1 MNHNHQIYRDR
12 RTAVVQRMREQS
24 GGGLALV
31 PTAAEAARNR
41 DSMFPYRH
49 DSYFYYMSGFPEPE
63 AVIALVAD
71 ADGDRHVLFC
81 REKDQ
86 EREIW
91 DGFRYGPDAA
101 REIFGFDEAHPIAEL
116 DRLLPELAA
125 DRPAL
130 YTPLGL
136 FAAWDLKVSDLLNE
150 VRKRVR
156 TGVAAPEEI
165 VDVRQAIDVLRL
177 VKDEHEIA
185 LMRRAAAI
193 SAGAHRRAM
202 DRTRVGWHE
211 YQVEAELAH
220 EFLRS
225 GAQAVAYPSIVA
237 GGPNAC
243 VLHYRENSRQL
254 QDGELLLIDAGCE
267 YQGYASD
274 ITRTFPVNGRFTGPQ
289 KAVYEVVLAAQQA
302 CLDAVRPGVEFHD
315 YHKTAERVLAQGY
328 IDLGL
333 CRGHARRSAGD
344 RALQAVLYAPGRP
357 LARHGCPR
365 RRPLSGE
372 GRVAEARARHGADRR
387 ARHLHPARRQRA
399 RRILGH
405 RHPDRGRRSRHR
417 DRNREPDAG
426 GAEIGGRCRG
436 GVPPVTAPMATSPGP
451 CRRQEFPRRHASRH
465 AA

>member
-24 GGGLALV
+24 GGGLALL

-116 DRLLPELAA
+116 DRILPELAA

-130 YTPLGL
+130 YTPIGL
-136 FAAWDLKVSDLLNE
+136 FAAWDRKITDLLNE

-165 VDVRQAIDVLRL
+165 VDVRQLIDILRL

-243 VLHYRENSRQL
+243 VLHYRDNSRQL

-274 ITRTFPVNGRFTGPQ
+274 ITRTFPVSGRFTGPQ

-333 CRGHARRSAGD
+333 CRGTLDEVLETETYKQFYMHRAG
-344 RALQAVLYAPGRP
+344 
-357 LARHGCPR
+357 HW
-365 RRPLSGE
+365 
-372 GRVAEARARHGADRR
+372 
-387 ARHLHPARRQRA
+387 
-399 RRILGH
+399 LGMDVH
-405 RHPDRGRRSRHR
+405 
-417 DRNREPDAG
+417 DAG
-426 GAEIGGRCRG
+426 LYQVKGASQKLVPGMVLTVEPGTYIRPADNVPDEFWDIGIRIEDD
-436 GVPPVTAPMATSPGP
+436 VLVTASGIENMTLAAPKSVSDVEAA
-451 CRRQEFPRRHASRH
+451 CRR
-465 AA
+465 

>member
-12 RTAVVQRMREQS
+12 RTAVVQRMRAQT
-24 GGGLALV
+24 GGGLALL
-31 PTAAEAARNR
+31 PTAAEAPRNR

-49 DSYFYYMSGFPEPE
+49 ESYFYYMSGFPEPE
-63 AVIALVAD
+63 AVIALVAG
-71 ADGDRHVLFC
+71 ADGDRHLLFC
-81 REKDQ
+81 REKDL

-101 REIFGFDEAHPIAEL
+101 REIFGFDEAYPIAAL
-116 DRLLPELAA
+116 DTMLPDLAS
-125 DRPAL
+125 DRSAL

-136 FAAWDLKVSDLLNE
+136 FAAWDRRVTDLLNE
-150 VRKRVR
+150 VRKRQR
-156 TGVAAPEEI
+156 TGVVAPEEI
-165 VDVRQAIDVLRL
+165 VDVRQAIDTLRL

-220 EFLRS
+220 EFLRN

-274 ITRTFPVNGRFTGPQ
+274 ITRTFPVNGRFAGPQ

-302 CLDAVRPGVEFHD
+302 CLDAVRPGADFHD
-315 YHKTAERVLAQGY
+315 YHKAAERVLAQGY
-328 IDLGL
+328 LDLGL
-333 CRGHARRSAGD
+333 CHGTVDEVLETGAFKQFYMHRAGHWLGMDVHDAGLYQVQG
-344 RALQAVLYAPGRP
+344 ASQKLVPGMVLTVEPGTYIRP
-357 LARHGCPR
+357 
-365 RRPLSGE
+365 
-372 GRVAEARARHGADRR
+372 AD
-387 ARHLHPARRQRA
+387 
-399 RRILGH
+399 
-405 RHPDRGRRSRHR
+405 
-417 DRNREPDAG
+417 NVPDAFWD
-426 GAEIGGRCRG
+426 IGVRIEDD
-436 GVPPVTAPMATSPGP
+436 VLVTATGIENLTTAAPKTIADVEAA
-451 CRRQEFPRRHASRH
+451 CRR
-465 AA
+465 

>member
-12 RTAVVQRMREQS
+12 RTAVVQRMREQT

-31 PTAAEAARNR
+31 PTAAEATRNR

-49 DSYFYYMSGFPEPE
+49 DSYFYYMSGFPEPD

-71 ADGDRHVLFC
+71 PEGDRHVLFC
-81 REKDQ
+81 REKDP

-101 REIFGFDEAHPIAEL
+101 REIFGFDEAHSIAEL
-116 DRLLPELAA
+116 DGMLPDLAA

-136 FAAWDLKVSDLLNE
+136 FAAWDHKISNLLNE

-165 VDVRQAIDVLRL
+165 VDVRQAIDALRL

-185 LMRRAAAI
+185 LLRRAAAI
-193 SAGAHRRAM
+193 SASAHRRAM
-202 DRTRVGWHE
+202 DRTRAGWHE

-254 QDGELLLIDAGCE
+254 QGGELLLIDAGCE

-274 ITRTFPVNGRFTGPQ
+274 ITRTFPVSGQFTGPQ
-289 KAVYEVVLAAQQA
+289 KAVYEVVLAAQLA
-302 CLDAVRPGVEFHD
+302 CLDAVRPGADFHD

-328 IDLGL
+328 IDIGL
-333 CRGHARRSAGD
+333 CRGSLDEVLDTGAYKQFYMHRAGHWLGMD
-344 RALQAVLYAPGRP
+344 VHDAGLYQVKGASQKLVPGMVLTVEPGTYIRPADNVPDDFWDIGIRIEDDVLVTATGIENLTLGAPK
-357 LARHGCPR
+357 
-365 RRPLSGE
+365 S
-372 GRVAEARARHGADRR
+372 VAEVEAA
-387 ARHLHPARRQRA
+387 
-399 RRILGH
+399 
-405 RHPDRGRRSRHR
+405 
-417 DRNREPDAG
+417 
-426 GAEIGGRCRG
+426 
-436 GVPPVTAPMATSPGP
+436 
-451 CRRQEFPRRHASRH
+451 CRR
-465 AA
+465 